1 MPFMSRTSILL
12 STVSFVASRI
22 AAASVLAGA
31 VTAALMLPAGE
42 AVAYCD
48 AADCVPNVARDVV
61 AGAPCVPQHFYDFGL
76 DANSKA
82 VVCVNAG
89 VWAPAEPLVGVR
101 EVAVPCAARN
111 DSAQQPDG
119 AALKCAQVNATL
131 RWVYRDD
138 TPG

>member
-1 MPFMSRTSILL
+1 MPFMSRTPLLL

-22 AAASVLAGA
+22 AAASVLTGA

-76 DANSKA
+76 DANAKA
-82 VVCVNAG
+82 AVCVNAG

>member
-1 MPFMSRTSILL
+1 VPS
-12 STVSFVASRI
+12 VSFMARRI
-22 AAASVLAGA
+22 AAASVLTGA
-31 VTAALMLPAGE
+31 VTAALMLPSGE
-42 AVAYCD
+42 AAAYCD
-48 AADCVPNVARDVV
+48 AAECVPNVARDAV
-61 AGAPCVPQHFYDFGL
+61 AGAPCAPQHFYDFGL

-101 EVAVPCAARN
+101 EVAVPCAALN
-111 DSAQQPDG
+111 ASAQQPDG
-119 AALKCAQVNATL
+119 AALRCAQVNAGL